1 MVALRSDPTRKIKM
15 RGKIKPQIDI
25 NEINTKIQLLKK
37 TAEELN
43 RMGEDFPALAR
54 NTARILASVKMLEI
68 NVSDLVDLQSRYF
81 FFGFLTFFYSL
92 E

>member
-1 MVALRSDPTRKIKM
+1 MREKM
-15 RGKIKPQIDI
+15 KPQIEI

-68 NVSDLVDLQSRYF
+68 NVSDLVDLQ
-81 FFGFLTFFYSL
+81 
-92 E
+92 